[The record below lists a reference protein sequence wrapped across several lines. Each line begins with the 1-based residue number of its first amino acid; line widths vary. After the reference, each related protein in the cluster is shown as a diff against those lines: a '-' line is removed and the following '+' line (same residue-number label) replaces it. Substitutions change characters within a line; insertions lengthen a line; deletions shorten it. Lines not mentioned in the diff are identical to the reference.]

1 MSVNYNGDLEGT
13 GQLLCP
19 ENVIH
24 DEAQTTMAGRP
35 VLRYHAR
42 RI

>member
-1 MSVNYNGDLEGT
+1 MSVNYSGDLEGS
-13 GQLLCP
+13 GQLLFP
-19 ENVIH
+19 ENVIQ
-24 DEAQTTMAGRP
+24 DEAKNKMAGRP